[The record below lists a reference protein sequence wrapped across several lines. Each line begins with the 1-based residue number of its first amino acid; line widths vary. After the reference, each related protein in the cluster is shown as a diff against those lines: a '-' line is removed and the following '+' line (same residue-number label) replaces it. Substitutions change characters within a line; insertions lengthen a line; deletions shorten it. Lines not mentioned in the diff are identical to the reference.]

1 MYSSEKNCVRACL
14 FYIKGLEMPRN
25 FIVEIR
31 KINGSGSLLVM
42 EMSFK
47 RGQTC
52 HDKERSEIAKERYL
66 ASGQNRI
73 DTHPAS
79 PKVSQIQLI
88 RQTTIMKEV
97 VFASEW

>member
-1 MYSSEKNCVRACL
+1 
-14 FYIKGLEMPRN
+14 
-25 FIVEIR
+25 
-31 KINGSGSLLVM
+31 M

-73 DTHPAS
+73 DTGS
-79 PKVSQIQLI
+79 GSLLVKD
-88 RQTTIMKEV
+88 EV
-97 VFASEW
+97 KARGGNLGHSGGQRRGILLTRKTALTRHES